1 MIEGKLVNLRARETG
16 DLDRMYRWINDGEVT
31 RFLEMRYPI
40 SLAAEE
46 AWIKSQVSTPASY
59 ADVRFAIETKDGVH
73 IGGINFNEVSPE
85 DRRARLGIT
94 IGETAYW
101 SRGYGTDAMLTFV
114 RFGFEEMNLHRIE
127 LTVHERNERAR
138 ACYRKC
144 GFAEEAR
151 MRQSRY
157 VRGEYVDVMV
167 MGILR
172 EEWEARQ

>member
-1 MIEGKLVNLRARETG
+1 MIEGKLVNLRAREVS
-16 DLDRMYRWINDGEVT
+16 DLDRMHRWINDGEVT

-46 AWIKSQVSTPASY
+46 AWLTGYVSAPASY

-73 IGGINFNEVSPE
+73 IGGINFNATVAE
-85 DRRARLGIT
+85 DRRGWLGIM
-94 IGETAYW
+94 IGDKAYW
-101 SRGYGTDAMLTFV
+101 SQGYGTDAMLTFL

-144 GFAEEAR
+144 GFVDEAR
-151 MRQSRY
+151 LRQARY